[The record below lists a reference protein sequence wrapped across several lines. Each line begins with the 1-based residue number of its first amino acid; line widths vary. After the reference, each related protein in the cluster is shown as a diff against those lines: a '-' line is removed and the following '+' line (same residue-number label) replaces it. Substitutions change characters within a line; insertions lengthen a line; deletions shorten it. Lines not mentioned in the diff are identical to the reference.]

1 MSVTGTCDG
10 VEHVGPRT
18 RGWWVDPVG
27 AIVISLYIVYR
38 WIDLCR
44 SQVRACLLKTR

>member
-1 MSVTGTCDG
+1 MM
-10 VEHVGPRT
+10 HVGPQEA
-18 RGWWVDPVG
+18 GVVG